1 MSESYIKVAA
11 LRDVAPG
18 KMKCVTVQQQRV
30 LLANVGGKI
39 YAADEMCTHEEA
51 SLCLGSLKGEL
62 LKCPLHG
69 SRFDL
74 RWNLPA
80 NAAARGTKDPPR
92 PVSQLRIRPP
102 RHTRSL
108 SRVRNN
114 RHGFIVCAA
123 RFRCVP
129 ARRARASWRCGGGR

>member
-18 KMKCVTVQQQRV
+18 KMKCVTVRDQRV

-74 RWNLPA
+74 RTGAVLDEPADVPLKVYPVKVDGQDIYVNLGAQP
-80 NAAARGTKDPPR
+80 
-92 PVSQLRIRPP
+92 
-102 RHTRSL
+102 
-108 SRVRNN
+108 
-114 RHGFIVCAA
+114 
-123 RFRCVP
+123 
-129 ARRARASWRCGGGR
+129 

>member
-11 LRDVAPG
+11 LCDVAPG

-74 RWNLPA
+74 RTGAVLDEPADVPLKIYPVKVDGQDIYVNLGA
-80 NAAARGTKDPPR
+80 Q
-92 PVSQLRIRPP
+92 S
-102 RHTRSL
+102 
-108 SRVRNN
+108 
-114 RHGFIVCAA
+114 
-123 RFRCVP
+123 
-129 ARRARASWRCGGGR
+129 

>member
-1 MSESYIKVAA
+1 MSKSYIKVAA

-18 KMKCVTVQQQRV
+18 KMKRVMVQERRV

-74 RWNLPA
+74 RTGAVLDEPADVPLKIYPVKVDGQDIYVNL
-80 NAAARGTKDPPR
+80 GE
-92 PVSQLRIRPP
+92 QE
-102 RHTRSL
+102 
-108 SRVRNN
+108 
-114 RHGFIVCAA
+114 
-123 RFRCVP
+123 
-129 ARRARASWRCGGGR
+129 

>member
-11 LRDVAPG
+11 LCDVAPG
-18 KMKCVTVQQQRV
+18 NMKCVTVQQRRV

-74 RWNLPA
+74 RSGAVLDEPADVPLKVYPVKVDGQDIYVNL
-80 NAAARGTKDPPR
+80 
-92 PVSQLRIRPP
+92 
-102 RHTRSL
+102 
-108 SRVRNN
+108 
-114 RHGFIVCAA
+114 
-123 RFRCVP
+123 
-129 ARRARASWRCGGGR
+129 GGPS

>member
-11 LRDVAPG
+11 LCDVAPG
-18 KMKCVTVQQQRV
+18 KMKYVTVQQQRV

-74 RWNLPA
+74 RTGAVLDEPADVPLKIYPVKVDGQDIYVNLGA
-80 NAAARGTKDPPR
+80 Q
-92 PVSQLRIRPP
+92 S
-102 RHTRSL
+102 
-108 SRVRNN
+108 
-114 RHGFIVCAA
+114 
-123 RFRCVP
+123 
-129 ARRARASWRCGGGR
+129 

>member
-1 MSESYIKVAA
+1 MPDPYIKIAS
-11 LRDVAPG
+11 LRDIAPG
-18 KMKCVTVQQQRV
+18 TMKCVTVRERRV

-74 RWNLPA
+74 RTGAVLDEPADVPLKVYPVKVDGQDIYVNLGAQP
-80 NAAARGTKDPPR
+80 
-92 PVSQLRIRPP
+92 
-102 RHTRSL
+102 
-108 SRVRNN
+108 
-114 RHGFIVCAA
+114 
-123 RFRCVP
+123 
-129 ARRARASWRCGGGR
+129 